1 MGKEKF
7 YFLPLLIIYEME
19 TGIPFQDPNDF
30 FLEIPLLFLVCYTS
44 PHSVTVGFSEL
55 NIGTKH
61 QSVFLQMGIAKI
73 DNSLLKILLYS
84 CDLDTRIIMIY
95 M

>member
-1 MGKEKF
+1 MGKDKF
-7 YFLPLLIIYEME
+7 YFFHPLIIYEME

-44 PHSVTVGFSEL
+44 PQSATIGFSEL